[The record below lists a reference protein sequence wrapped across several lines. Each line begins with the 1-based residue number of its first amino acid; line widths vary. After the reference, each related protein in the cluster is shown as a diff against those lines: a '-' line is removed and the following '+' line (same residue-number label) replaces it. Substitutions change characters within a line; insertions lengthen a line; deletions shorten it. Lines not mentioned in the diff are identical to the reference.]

1 MSIGEVSDP
10 IRTPQ
15 GFAFITVLEKKD
27 PYVPKLDEVKNKVR
41 DEVLKQ
47 KAIEAARQKAASL
60 STALKSGDFEKAAKG
75 AGLEVKTTELIAR
88 GAPIADL
95 GASPAIDNVAFAL
108 PVNGVSDPI
117 VTDNGAA
124 VVKVVEKNNAAA
136 GELDKQKDTL
146 KAELLNERKQRFY
159 ASYMANARK
168 RMNIKINR
176 DTLAQLTA

>member
-1 MSIGEVSDP
+1 MAVGDVSDP

-15 GFAFITVLEKKD
+15 GFAFITVLAKQD
-27 PYVPKLDEVKNKVR
+27 PYVPKLDEVKAKVR
-41 DEVLKQ
+41 DALLKE
-47 KAIEAARQKAASL
+47 KAVEAARQKAASL
-60 STALKSGDFEKAAKG
+60 SATLKGGDFEKAAKE
-75 AGLEVKTTELIAR
+75 AGLEVKTTDLIAR

-95 GASPAIDNVAFAL
+95 GVSPAVDAVAFTL
-108 PVNGVSDPI
+108 PVNGVSDPV

-124 VVKVVEKNNAAA
+124 VVKVLEKNNAAA
-136 GELDKQKDTL
+136 GEFDKQKDTL
-146 KAELLNERKQRFY
+146 KTEMLNERKQRFY

>member
-1 MSIGEVSDP
+1 
-10 IRTPQ
+10 
-15 GFAFITVLEKKD
+15 
-27 PYVPKLDEVKNKVR
+27 VR

-47 KAIEAARQKAASL
+47 KAIEAARQKAAAL
-60 STALKSGDFEKAAKG
+60 GATLKSGDFDKAAKD

-88 GAPIADL
+88 GSPIADL
-95 GASPAIDNVAFAL
+95 GVSPAIDNVAFAL

-136 GELDKQKDTL
+136 GELEKQRDTL